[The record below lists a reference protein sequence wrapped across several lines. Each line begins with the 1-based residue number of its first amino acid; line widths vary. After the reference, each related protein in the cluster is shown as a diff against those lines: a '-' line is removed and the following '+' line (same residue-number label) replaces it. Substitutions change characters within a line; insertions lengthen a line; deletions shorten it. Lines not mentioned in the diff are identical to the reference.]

1 MSENGPGLNPTQQH
15 ADQKLRDLA
24 IALLPHLPK
33 NSDDARRVL
42 AILDDLITFR
52 ETGQLPRREPEGEGS
67 HGHSTEDDHGEWSA
81 Q

>member
-1 MSENGPGLNPTQQH
+1 MSENGLGLNPTQQQ

-67 HGHSTEDDHGEWSA
+67 HGHSTEDNRGEGSA

>member
-24 IALLPHLPK
+24 IALLPHLSK
-33 NSDDARRVL
+33 NSDEARRVL

-67 HGHSTEDDHGEWSA
+67 QGHSGQDSPGEWSA

>member
-1 MSENGPGLNPTQQH
+1 MSESRPGFDTTQQQ

-33 NSDDARRVL
+33 NSDEARRVL

-52 ETGQLPRREPEGEGS
+52 ETGQLPRREPEGESS
-67 HGHSTEDDHGEWSA
+67 HGHFTEDDRGEGSA

>member
-1 MSENGPGLNPTQQH
+1 MSENGLGLNPTQQQ

-67 HGHSTEDDHGEWSA
+67 HGHSTEDDRGEGSA